1 MTVSEWSYAGIVEP
15 EGATLYGILHD
26 SHVFCEKVGLIK
38 CYAETRSSDGSVF
51 APFDLGTE
59 GMTVGDQLI
68 YRRTSS
74 RTPDRHYRMSHRMQR
89 DFRIN
94 DLIGSGQR
102 LLGRQFYAFTETANT
117 PRHET
122 VGVAAA
128 GRFYPTI
135 DFEIP
140 AVSDPAAE
148 AVTALRFDYW
158 IEPDLGAGG
167 RRTPNV
173 ILPGLDFLLTGIDHL
188 MSEDVAEPT
197 PQQAALFRD
206 RDHGVLTRLWNSGG
220 LGAPGEQIFIGA
232 EKPLNYEVAT
242 TGIRHGGRRG
252 WDNIHSWG
260 YSSRGLPSTPGMP
273 YGVHLHWRWSA
284 GATNPAA
291 MLFGDWTPDFARDPT
306 LAGRD
311 IQGNMVPGGPLID
324 PRTPDTDLRIAVVKK
339 ETAEAF
345 KTSAPDTMEE
355 FERTFRRIKS
365 HPDDIQY
372 GDRLVFIISIIQR
385 RPNRRRTWRSLVF
398 PHGFF
403 FPHVY
408 DTGYVNEAA
417 ITMAGAY
424 SPQYLPRRPTR
435 TWVRNAPRG

>member
-1 MTVSEWSYAGIVEP
+1 
-15 EGATLYGILHD
+15 
-26 SHVFCEKVGLIK
+26 
-38 CYAETRSSDGSVF
+38 
-51 APFDLGTE
+51 
-59 GMTVGDQLI
+59 MTVGDELI
-68 YRRTSS
+68 FRRTTAP
-74 RTPDRHYRMSHRMQR
+74 TPDRHYRMSHRLHR

-94 DLIGSGQR
+94 DLVGSGQR
-102 LLGRQFYAFTETANT
+102 FHGRQFFAFTETAST

-122 VGVAAA
+122 VGVASA

-135 DFEIP
+135 QFEIP

-148 AVTALRFDYW
+148 AVSALRFDYW

-167 RRTPNV
+167 RRVPNLIIPGV
-173 ILPGLDFLLTGIDHL
+173 ELVLAGLDYV

-197 PQQAALFRD
+197 PQQAGLFRD
-206 RDHGVLTRLWNSGG
+206 RDHGVLTRMASSLLSSLDLGG
-220 LGAPGEQIFIGA
+220 PGGQIFIGA

-242 TGIRHGGRRG
+242 SGIHRGGRQG

-273 YGVHLHWRWSA
+273 YGVHLHWRWAA
-284 GATNPAA
+284 GATDPTS
-291 MLFGDWTPDFARDPT
+291 MVFGDWTPDMMRDPT

-311 IQGNMVPGGPLID
+311 IHGDIVPGGPLID

-345 KTSAPDTMEE
+345 KGYAPDTMEE
-355 FERTFRRIKS
+355 FEETFRNIKS
-365 HPDDIQY
+365 RPDDIRQ

-385 RPNRRRTWRSLVF
+385 RPERHSRWRSLVF

-403 FPHVY
+403 FPHLY

-424 SPQYLPRRPTR
+424 DPQYLPNRPRR
-435 TWVRNAPRG
+435 TWVRNPPRE